1 MKTISSLVCCASI
14 AASLA
19 TSHAYADNQQDSALL
34 KLLQEKGILSAEE
47 AKSLQAEQ
55 AQRAQQQ
62 ASVSMG
68 SSGLKIESADK
79 QTSVQ
84 IGGRLHADYATHDHE
99 TLANQQ
105 DAIDGT
111 QIRRARLYVK
121 GKLNGRWKYVLESD
135 FAGNKVSV
143 KDAGL
148 SYKMSSAPI
157 TLTVGNQ
164 KHAVSMEVEE
174 SSNDIMFTERSL
186 VSALTTPYF
195 DRAIGITAASGG
207 SNWHAKAG
215 IFGDGISNN
224 DADEGHGFG
233 ARASFAPV
241 LSDNTVVHLG
251 ASYGL
256 RKTSDDGLANGK
268 SPSFSYKTTNFSDL
282 KPVKASVADMDKVE
296 VAVLEFAAMQGA
308 WSLQSEIAANNVN
321 RDSGDD
327 LSFSAHY
334 VQLGYSIFGGQRR
347 YKASEGEFKYF
358 NVNTPFNASS
368 GDWGALE
375 VAARFD
381 QIDLEDDN
389 VSGGKAKRFTLG
401 LNWYLSRNMRVLFD
415 YSRSYDLDGGAVQN
429 ANGDVA
435 DNIDS
440 FAIRTQWAF

>member
-1 MKTISSLVCCASI
+1 MKPIFPLVCSAGI
-14 AASLA
+14 AASLLSA
-19 TSHAYADNQQDSALL
+19 PVYANSQEDSALL
-34 KLLQEKGILSAEE
+34 ELLQRKGILSAEE
-47 AKSLQAEQ
+47 AQAIKAEQ
-55 AQRAQQQ
+55 ASKAT
-62 ASVSMG
+62 ATVDLG
-68 SSGLKIESADK
+68 SSGLKIQSSDK
-79 QTSVQ
+79 QYSAQ
-84 IGGRLHADYATHDHE
+84 IGGRLHADFATHDHE
-99 TLANQQ
+99 TLAGGE

-121 GKLNGRWKYVLESD
+121 GKLNGNWKYVLESD
-135 FAGNKVSV
+135 FAGNKVSL
-143 KDAGL
+143 KDAAL
-148 SYKMSSAPI
+148 SYKMQSAPV

-215 IFGDGISNN
+215 LFGDGVSNK

-241 LSDNTVVHLG
+241 LNDSTVVHLG
-251 ASYGL
+251 GSYGM
-256 RKTSDDGLANGK
+256 RKTSDDGLANTK

-282 KPVKASVADMDKVE
+282 KPVSASVPDMDRVE
-296 VAVLEFAAMQGA
+296 VGVLEFAALHGP
-308 WSLQSEIAANNVN
+308 WSLQSEVAANKVD
-321 RDSGDD
+321 RETGDD
-327 LSFSAHY
+327 LEFSAHY
-334 VQLGYSIFGGQRR
+334 VQVGYSIFGGQRS

-358 NVNTPFNASS
+358 SVDAPFDAKQGN
-368 GDWGALE
+368 WGALE

-381 QIDLEDDN
+381 QIDLESEDIT
-389 VSGGKAKRFTLG
+389 GGKAKRMTLA

-415 YSRSYDLDGGAVQN
+415 YSRSYDLDGGAVKN
-429 ANGDVA
+429 AKGELA